1 VRSAAGL
8 KGDGDWNG
16 DEGGWMLMV
25 HLLTMF
31 YGELNGIDDAAF
43 VYQMGMEY
51 I

>member
-1 VRSAAGL
+1 VRVDVDAFDAY
-8 KGDGDWNG
+8 
-16 DEGGWMLMV
+16 V
-25 HLLTMF
+25 